1 MKISKNILES
11 IIRQVIR
18 EQYTISDYE
27 GDPMRQFAE
36 GYLLVAQAT
45 SSPYWGKSVSVLLT
59 QLVLGIMKR
68 LNTHHGFSA
77 KRYHTLSKQV
87 INSPKVLG
95 QISQVTNAA
104 LSQAPAFQSAQEDS
118 KQMAKTSIEKIIKA
132 ACGSVVVDEL
142 IAVVFYQMRSVLP
155 QRIKQ
160 VVDDEGS
167 YSELKNSDITIELT
181 PEEISNALSG
191 MDVLKI
197 ARHVWEQ
204 VMKFVGFTHVF
215 ENPQFDDF
223 RDFRLFGFTEDQIG
237 DYEDATPLTFGWNI
251 EAPF

>member
-45 SSPYWGKSVSVLLT
+45 STPYWGKSVSVLLT
-59 QLVLGIMKR
+59 QLALGIMKR
-68 LNTHHGFSA
+68 LNAQGSFSA
-77 KRYHTLSKQV
+77 KKYHTLAKQV
-87 INSPKVLG
+87 MNSPKVLS
-95 QISQVTNAA
+95 QISQVTSSA
-104 LSQAPAFQSAQEDS
+104 LSQAPAFQSAEEDS

-132 ACGSVVVDEL
+132 ALGSVVVDEL
-142 IAVVFYQMRSVLP
+142 VAVVFYQMRSVLP
-155 QRIKQ
+155 EDIKQ
-160 VVDDEGS
+160 AANYDG
-167 YSELKNSDITIELT
+167 YYELKRSDLVIELT
-181 PEEISNALSG
+181 PEVISNALSG

-204 VMKFVGFTHVF
+204 VMKFVGFTHEF
-215 ENPQFDDF
+215 ENSQFADF
-223 RDFRLFGFTEDQIG
+223 RDFRLFGFTDAQIEDH
-237 DYEDATPLTFGWNI
+237 EDSAPLTFGWEI